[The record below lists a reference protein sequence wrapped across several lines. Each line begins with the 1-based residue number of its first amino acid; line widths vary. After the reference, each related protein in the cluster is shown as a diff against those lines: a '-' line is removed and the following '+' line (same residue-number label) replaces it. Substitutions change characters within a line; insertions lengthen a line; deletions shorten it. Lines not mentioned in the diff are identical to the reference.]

1 MWSYYPVNGFFKEV
15 YETNFRQELATALNT
30 EMILIVRYKMKHTCR
45 VVCSNLGANRS
56 QMFYFSRAILVL
68 TIEAGL
74 WCFTEVKQYW
84 LIGFSMDITC
94 NAKVLNHWLRSLAFL
109 LTAKL
114 LLLFILI
121 FWEKK
126 VKAYTI
132 KYMYMYIYGKSSFN
146 DYQGNDECHKA

>member
-1 MWSYYPVNGFFKEV
+1 MQSCLFQFRRKSFPNVLLLPSNIGLNYRGGTVMLRGS
-15 YETNFRQELATALNT
+15 ET
-30 EMILIVRYKMKHTCR
+30 ILI
-45 VVCSNLGANRS
+45 NW
-56 QMFYFSRAILVL
+56 ILHGYNMQRKGFKPL
-68 TIEAGL
+68 TS
-74 WCFTEVKQYW
+74 F
-84 LIGFSMDITC
+84 
-94 NAKVLNHWLRSLAFL
+94 LAFL

>member
-1 MWSYYPVNGFFKEV
+1 MNSVIILPSKWFFK
-15 YETNFRQELATALNT
+15 RSLLNQFSSRISNCT
-30 EMILIVRYKMKHTCR
+30 EYRNDLIVRYKMKHTR
-45 VVCSNLGANRS
+45 RDVCSSLGANRS

-74 WCFTEVKQYW
+74 WCFAEVKQYW

-94 NAKVLNHWLRSLAFL
+94 NAKGLNHWLRSLAFL
-109 LTAKL
+109 L
-114 LLLFILI
+114 LLFNLI

>member
-1 MWSYYPVNGFFKEV
+1 MFFLKKFIKQFSSRIS
-15 YETNFRQELATALNT
+15 NCT
-30 EMILIVRYKMKHTCR
+30 EYRNDLIVRYKMKHTCR
-45 VVCSNLGANRS
+45 VVCSSLGANRS

-126 VKAYTI
+126 VKTYTI

>member
-1 MWSYYPVNGFFKEV
+1 MIILPSKWFFK
-15 YETNFRQELATALNT
+15 RSLLNQFSSRISNCT
-30 EMILIVRYKMKHTCR
+30 EYRNDLIVRYKMKHTCR

-74 WCFTEVKQYW
+74 WCFAEVKQYW

-94 NAKVLNHWLRSLAFL
+94 NAKGSNHWLRSLAFL

-126 VKAYTI
+126 VKTYTI